1 MRVVKELEA
10 VEIAARR
17 KGLRRI
23 IIIERDDGLYTFA
36 EQYHYVSE
44 YGGEIISQ
52 GWHTVPYDGIYESAQ
67 VAETEGRA
75 AFGMWHGVAY

>member
-10 VEIAARR
+10 VEIAANS

-23 IIIERDDGLYTFA
+23 IVIERDDGFYTYA

-44 YGGEIISQ
+44 YDGEIISQ
-52 GWHTVPYDGIYESAQ
+52 GWHTVPHDGIYESSE

-75 AFGMWHGVAY
+75 AFGRWHRVAY